1 MTHAVHF
8 TKNAEA
14 AAAIMAYYNEAPP
27 RAYVH
32 SFGCQQNVNDG
43 EKILGVLLDA
53 GYGEAASPEEA
64 DLIIFNTCAVRE
76 HAEQRVFGNV
86 GAPQTAQG
94 AKSPPDDRPC
104 VGAWPSSRRWWKSSK

>member
-1 MTHAVHF
+1 
-8 TKNAEA
+8 
-14 AAAIMAYYNEAPP
+14 

-86 GAPQTAQG
+86 GALKQLKEQNPRLMIAVCGCMAQQPQVVEKFKMSYPFVDLVFG
-94 AKSPPDDRPC
+94 
-104 VGAWPSSRRWWKSSK
+104 VN